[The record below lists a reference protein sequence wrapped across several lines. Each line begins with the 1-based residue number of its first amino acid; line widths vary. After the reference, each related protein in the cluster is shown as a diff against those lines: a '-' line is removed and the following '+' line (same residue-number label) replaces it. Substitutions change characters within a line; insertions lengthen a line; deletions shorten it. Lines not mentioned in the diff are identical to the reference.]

1 MEVDVMSTTQD
12 ELHQAARKRL
22 EDQRGFVPHL
32 IGYVLVNAGL
42 IAIWAT
48 VADQRFFWPGF
59 VIGFWGIGLVM
70 HAWCAFVG
78 RPITEADAERE
89 IERLRDRSGGVHAA

>member
-1 MEVDVMSTTQD
+1 MSTTQD
-12 ELHQAARKRL
+12 ELRQAARKRL
-22 EDQRGFVPHL
+22 EDQRGFVPH
-32 IGYVLVNAGL
+32 IIAYVLVNAGL

-48 VADQRFFWPGF
+48 VADHSFFWPGF

-70 HAWCAFVG
+70 HAWSAFFS
-78 RPITEADAERE
+78 RPITEVDVERE